1 MTRGTSRAGVAAL
14 VMLLACAGA
23 PPAWKQPLP
32 PVREGPVVDSSR
44 LHRSRLDNGLE
55 LVVLEDKRV
64 PRAGFALTARRGAGL
79 VPPREAGLA
88 VFAAELLERGAGS
101 RDALALAEAVD
112 TLGAS
117 FSSSAGWDSSSVSL
131 SGLSRDTAAL
141 IGILSDVVL
150 RPRFE
155 SGEVARARSELLAAL
170 EGAKDEPRSVAGRAF
185 AALLYPGHRY
195 GLPLEG
201 APETLAELGPED
213 VRAFHAR
220 VFTPGNAIFS
230 AWGDVDPADIRAR
243 VEAAFGGWEPVQLP
257 EPGPPPPHPAPPE
270 RRVVVVDFP
279 DRGQAQILIGHEG
292 IAYHDPERLAA
303 ILMNTDL
310 GRGGF
315 ISRLMTRVRAEA
327 GLTYGIYSYFSL
339 RRQAGPFAISTST
352 RVPEVRRVI
361 DLVLQTVEGA
371 RAEPPSGEEFR
382 RIQTLLAGRF
392 ALGLETA
399 GAIARALVDLDV
411 QGLPRDSLDT
421 YRSRVAATTETQVAS
436 AARRLL
442 HPGRAAIV
450 VVGPADAIRPQ
461 LEGLGPVEILDP

>member
-1 MTRGTSRAGVAAL
+1 VNRGTSRVGVAAL
-14 VMLLACAGA
+14 LVLVACASA
-23 PPAWKQPLP
+23 PPTWKQPPP
-32 PVREGPVVDSSR
+32 PVREGPVVDASR
-44 LHRSRLDNGLE
+44 LHRSRLENGLE
-55 LVVLEDKRV
+55 LVVLEDRRF
-64 PRAGFALTARRGAGL
+64 PRAGFALTVRRGAGV
-79 VPPREAGLA
+79 VPPKEAGLA
-88 VFAAELLERGAGS
+88 VFTAELLERGAGS

-117 FSSSAGWDSSSVSL
+117 FSASAGWDSSSVSL
-131 SGLSRDTAAL
+131 SGLSRDTASL

-155 SGEVARARSELLAAL
+155 AGEAARARSELLAAL
-170 EGAKDEPRSVAGRAF
+170 ERAKDQPRSMAGRAF

-201 APETLAELGPED
+201 APETLEELGSDD

-230 AWGDVDPADIRAR
+230 AWGDVDAADIRAR
-243 VEAAFGGWEPVQLP
+243 VEVAFGGWESVQPP
-257 EPGPPPPHPAPPE
+257 EPGPPPERPAPSE

-279 DRGQAQILIGHEG
+279 DRGQAQILIGHDG

-303 ILMNTDL
+303 ILLNADL
-310 GRGGF
+310 GASGF

-339 RRQAGPFAISTST
+339 RRQAGPFAVSTST

-361 DLVLQTVEGA
+361 DLVLQTVEEA
-371 RAEPPSGEEFR
+371 RAEPPSGEAFR
-382 RIQTLLAGRF
+382 RMQTLLAGRF

-399 GAIARALVDLDV
+399 GAIAGSLVDLDV
-411 QGLPRDSLDT
+411 QGLPPDSLDT
-421 YRSRVAATTETQVAS
+421 YRTRVAATTENQVAS

-442 HPGRAAIV
+442 HPRRAAIV

-461 LEGLGPVEILDP
+461 LEGLGPVEIIEP